1 MSSVAA
7 LQFVEKRL
15 RSRAP
20 HPGQNAEDRRSRPA
34 ALSPLQTQWQPA
46 QEEQLPV
53 QPASG
58 WRTAMGSPPFMAV
71 LMMASM

>member
-1 MSSVAA
+1 MR
-7 LQFVEKRL
+7 EKR
-15 RSRAP
+15 
-20 HPGQNAEDRRSRPA
+20 RR
-34 ALSPLQTQWQPA
+34 LSPLQTQWQPA